1 MTKENQ
7 WIWITRKEIS
17 GSQSPL
23 GVSKSAEKRDSEP
36 NDVDSDAMVIDSAAE
51 KSVSESEAQTPEVRS
66 QKVVLREKKGEDS
79 SQSLAG
85 EEQMDLEGLVSDSG
99 FSGNVSV
106 VLERDPALDEHQLV
120 CSWKALI
127 SWP

>member
-1 MTKENQ
+1 MTKGARKD
-7 WIWITRKEIS
+7 IT

-36 NDVDSDAMVIDSAAE
+36 NDVDSDAMVIDSSAE
-51 KSVSESEAQTPEVRS
+51 KSVSEWEVQTPEVGS
-66 QKVVLREKKGEDS
+66 QKVILRKKKEEDS

-85 EEQMDLEGLVSDSG
+85 EEKMDLEGLVSDSG
-99 FSGNVSV
+99 LSGNVSV